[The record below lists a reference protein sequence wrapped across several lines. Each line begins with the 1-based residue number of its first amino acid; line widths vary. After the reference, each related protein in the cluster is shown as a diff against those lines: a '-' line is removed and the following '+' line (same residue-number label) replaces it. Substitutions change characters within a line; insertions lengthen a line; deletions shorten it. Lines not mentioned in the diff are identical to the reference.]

1 MKSQI
6 WRLAGV
12 SVLSLAMFSHA
23 LADDGPDGRPGMG
36 GGSPQRDQGRGN
48 QSGGYQGGHQGGGNQ
63 GGGQQNPRPP
73 QQQPPQQPQN
83 QERQSNAGR
92 AAQREREAAVQKQN
106 DRREFVENYKGG
118 PIPSSQTGGGQKPG
132 NPGNGGGNNHGGN
145 GWNNGH
151 NNGGHNNG
159 GYNNGGYGG
168 GYNGGG
174 YNGGHNDND
183 NHGRPGSGG
192 QQWQGSGGKPPPG
205 NQWNGGRPGG
215 GWGSGPRWQPGYR
228 VNNIPAGRWRVPH
241 GGIDYYYA
249 DGYWYRP
256 YGPSYIVVTPPYGVR
271 VRTLP
276 SYAEQLWIGSALY
289 FIAAGTYY
297 LYEADRQEYV
307 VASPPVQVTS
317 NNGWQG
323 NGYDVVAY
331 PANGQSQAQQ
341 AQDRYD
347 CHRWAVNQSG
357 FDPSQATYAPA
368 ANVADVYRRSLG
380 ACLAGRGY
388 SVN

>member
-12 SVLSLAMFSHA
+12 SVLSLAMFGSA
-23 LADDGPDGRPGMG
+23 LADDGPDPRSVLGG
-36 GGSPQRDQGRGN
+36 GGSQRDQGRSN
-48 QSGGYQGGHQGGGNQ
+48 SGGYQGGGNQ
-63 GGGQQNPRPP
+63 GGGQSRP
-73 QQQPPQQPQN
+73 QQQQGVQGPARVLGGSTPAPRDDRGGYGNGHN
-83 QERQSNAGR
+83 Q
-92 AAQREREAAVQKQN
+92 
-106 DRREFVENYKGG
+106 GG
-118 PIPSSQTGGGQKPG
+118 YNQGH
-132 NPGNGGGNNHGGN
+132 NNGNGGG
-145 GWNNGH
+145 
-151 NNGGHNNG
+151 
-159 GYNNGGYGG
+159 YNG

-174 YNGGHNDND
+174 YHNGGYSNGGYNGNGNGHSGGRDD
-183 NHGRPGSGG
+183 DDDDHGRPGNNDSRGSKGPVG
-192 QQWQGSGGKPPPG
+192 QVGAKSPPPPG
-205 NQWNGGRPGG
+205 NQWHGGRPSG
-215 GWGSGPRWQPGYR
+215 GWGPGPRWQPGYR
-228 VNNIPAGRWRVPH
+228 VEHIPQGRWRVPH

-297 LYEADRQEYV
+297 LYQADRQEYV
-307 VASPPVQVTS
+307 VTSPPTQVTS

-331 PANGQSQAQQ
+331 PARGQGQAQI

-357 FDPSQATYAPA
+357 FDPSQAAYAPA
-368 ANVADVYRRSLG
+368 PNVADIYRRSLG

>member
-12 SVLSLAMFSHA
+12 SVLSLAMFANA
-23 LADDGPDGRPGMG
+23 LADDDKPDVRSVMG
-36 GGSPQRDQGRGN
+36 GGGGSQRDQGRGN
-48 QSGGYQGGHQGGGNQ
+48 SGGGGNQ
-63 GGGQQNPRPP
+63 GGGQGGHQGSGNQGGNQGGGQSRPP
-73 QQQPPQQPQN
+73 QQQQQQPGPQ
-83 QERQSNAGR
+83 G
-92 AAQREREAAVQKQN
+92 AARTLGGSSPSQRD
-106 DRREFVENYKGG
+106 DRGNY
-118 PIPSSQTGGGQKPG
+118 
-132 NPGNGGGNNHGGN
+132 
-145 GWNNGH
+145 
-151 NNGGHNNG
+151 NNG
-159 GYNNGGYGG
+159 GYNNGGYNGG
-168 GYNGGG
+168 GYNQGGYNQGHNNGYNGGG
-174 YNGGHNDND
+174 YNGGYNGGGNGHNG
-183 NHGRPGSGG
+183 GRDDDDRDRPSNNPPRGP
-192 QQWQGSGGKPPPG
+192 QGPAKQLGAKSPPPPG

-215 GWGSGPRWQPGYR
+215 GWGPGPRWEPGYR
-228 VNNIPAGRWRVPH
+228 VNTIPQGRWRVPH

-307 VASPPVQVTS
+307 VTNAPAQVTS

-331 PANGQSQAQQ
+331 PARGQSEAQV

-357 FDPSQATYAPA
+357 FDPSQAAYAPTQ
-368 ANVADVYRRSLG
+368 NVADIYRRSLG
-380 ACLAGRGY
+380 ACMAGRGY

>member
-12 SVLSLAMFSHA
+12 SVLSLAMFGSA
-23 LADDGPDGRPGMG
+23 LADDGPDARSVFGGGGGGG
-36 GGSPQRDQGRGN
+36 GGSSQRDQGRGN
-48 QSGGYQGGHQGGGNQ
+48 SGGGNNQGGHQGGGNQ
-63 GGGQQNPRPP
+63 SGGNQGASQSRP
-73 QQQPPQQPQN
+73 QQQPGPQGAS
-83 QERQSNAGR
+83 RSLGGSSS
-92 AAQREREAAVQKQN
+92 QRD
-106 DRREFVENYKGG
+106 DRR
-118 PIPSSQTGGGQKPG
+118 PDSGQ
-132 NPGNGGGNNHGGN
+132 
-145 GWNNGH
+145 
-151 NNGGHNNG
+151 
-159 GYNNGGYGG
+159 GGYGG
-168 GYNGGG
+168 GYNNGGDNRGG
-174 YNGGHNDND
+174 YNQGHNGGHNGGRDDDDNR
-183 NHGRPGSGG
+183 GRPGNSQPQGPQG
-192 QQWQGSGGKPPPG
+192 PSKQLGSKSPPPRDNQWQ
-205 NQWNGGRPGG
+205 GGRPGG
-215 GWGSGPRWQPGYR
+215 GWGPGPRWQPGYR
-228 VNNIPAGRWRVPH
+228 VEHIPQGRWRVPH

-297 LYEADRQEYV
+297 LYQADRQEYV
-307 VASPPVQVTS
+307 VTSPPTQVTS
-317 NNGWQG
+317 SNGWQG

-331 PANGQSQAQQ
+331 PARGQSEAQV

-368 ANVADVYRRSLG
+368 QNVADIYRRSLG

>member
-12 SVLSLAMFSHA
+12 SVLSLAMFGSA
-23 LADDGPDGRPGMG
+23 LADDGPDARSVFGGGG
-36 GGSPQRDQGRGN
+36 GGSQRDQGRGN
-48 QSGGYQGGHQGGGNQ
+48 SGGGNNQGGHQSGGNQGGGNQ
-63 GGGQQNPRPP
+63 GGGQSRP
-73 QQQPPQQPQN
+73 QQQQGPQGASRTLGGSSPQ
-83 QERQSNAGR
+83 RDDHR
-92 AAQREREAAVQKQN
+92 P
-106 DRREFVENYKGG
+106 D
-118 PIPSSQTGGGQKPG
+118 GGQ
-132 NPGNGGGNNHGGN
+132 GGQGGY
-145 GWNNGH
+145 GV
-151 NNGGHNNG
+151 
-159 GYNNGGYGG
+159 GYNNGGYNQG
-168 GYNGGG
+168 GYNQGGHNQGGNNQG
-174 YNGGHNDND
+174 YNGGHNGGRDD
-183 NHGRPGSGG
+183 DDDHRGRPSNN
-192 QQWQGSGGKPPPG
+192 QPQGPQGPSKQLGGKAPPPRE
-205 NQWNGGRPGG
+205 QWHGGRPGG
-215 GWGSGPRWQPGYR
+215 GWGPGPRWEPGYR
-228 VNNIPAGRWRVPH
+228 VEHIPQGRWRVPH

-297 LYEADRQEYV
+297 LYQADRQEYV
-307 VASPPVQVTS
+307 VTSPPTQVTS

-331 PANGQSQAQQ
+331 PARGQSEAQV

-357 FDPSQATYAPA
+357 FDPSQANYAPA
-368 ANVADVYRRSLG
+368 ANVADIYRRSLG
-380 ACLAGRGY
+380 ACMAGRGY

>member
-12 SVLSLAMFSHA
+12 SVLSLAMFGSA
-23 LADDGPDGRPGMG
+23 LADDDRDARSVMG
-36 GGSPQRDQGRGN
+36 GGGSQREQSRGN
-48 QSGGYQGGHQGGGNQ
+48 QGGGNQ
-63 GGGQQNPRPP
+63 GGHQSGNQGGGNQQSRP
-73 QQQPPQQPQN
+73 QQQPGPQGAARTLGGSNSSQRDYQN
-83 QERQSNAGR
+83 QGPNQGR
-92 AAQREREAAVQKQN
+92 
-106 DRREFVENYKGG
+106 
-118 PIPSSQTGGGQKPG
+118 PG
-132 NPGNGGGNNHGGN
+132 NQ
-145 GWNNGH
+145 
-151 NNGGHNNG
+151 
-159 GYNNGGYGG
+159 GGYGNGYNG

-174 YNGGHNDND
+174 YNQGGYGQGQGHN
-183 NHGRPGSGG
+183 
-192 QQWQGSGGKPPPG
+192 G
-205 NQWNGGRPGG
+205 NYNNGYGNGYNGGRNDDRDDDDRGHSSNNEQRGPQGASRQLGAKSPQPPSNQWKGGRPDG
-215 GWGSGPRWQPGYR
+215 GWGPGPRWQPGYR
-228 VNNIPAGRWRVPH
+228 VDTIPSGRWRVPH

-256 YGPSYIVVTPPYGVR
+256 YGPSYVVVTPPYGVR

-276 SYAEQLWIGSALY
+276 SYAEQLWIGSTLY
-289 FIAAGTYY
+289 FLAAGTYY
-297 LYEADRQEYV
+297 LYEANRQEYV
-307 VASPPVQVTS
+307 VASPPAQVTS

-331 PANGQSQAQQ
+331 PARGQNEAQI

-357 FDPSQATYAPA
+357 FDPSQASYAPSQ
-368 ANVADVYRRSLG
+368 NVADIYRRSLG

>member
-12 SVLSLAMFSHA
+12 SVLSLAMFANA
-23 LADDGPDGRPGMG
+23 LADDVPDGRPGMG
-36 GGSPQRDQGRGN
+36 GDNSQRDQGRGN
-48 QSGGYQGGHQGGGNQ
+48 SGGGYQGGHQGGGNQ

-73 QQQPPQQPQN
+73 QQQPPQN

-118 PIPSSQTGGGQKPG
+118 PIPSSQTGGGGQKPG
-132 NPGNGGGNNHGGN
+132 NPGNGGGHNQGGN
-145 GWNNGH
+145 GWNN
-151 NNGGHNNG
+151 GHNNG

-174 YNGGHNDND
+174 YHGGRDDDD
-183 NHGRPGSGG
+183 NHGRPGNGG
-192 QQWQGSGGKPPPG
+192 QQWQGSGQISGGKPPQG

-357 FDPSQATYAPA
+357 FDPSQATYAPT

>member
-1 MKSQI
+1 MKSQL

-12 SVLSLAMFSHA
+12 GVLSLAMGANA
-23 LADDGPDGRPGMG
+23 LADDGPDVRSVIS
-36 GGSPQRDQGRGN
+36 GSSQRDQGRGN
-48 QSGGYQGGHQGGGNQ
+48 GGGNQ
-63 GGGQQNPRPP
+63 GGQQQARP
-73 QQQPPQQPQN
+73 QQQQGPQ
-83 QERQSNAGR
+83 G
-92 AAQREREAAVQKQN
+92 AARTLGASSPSQR
-106 DRREFVENYKGG
+106 DRDDR
-118 PIPSSQTGGGQKPG
+118 
-132 NPGNGGGNNHGGN
+132 GGN
-145 GWNNGH
+145 GH
-151 NNGGHNNG
+151 N
-159 GYNNGGYGG
+159 G

-174 YNGGHNDND
+174 YNQGGHNQGGYGNQGGYNGGGYNQGAGQ
-183 NHGRPGSGG
+183 NHNGNGYNGGYNGGHNGGGRDDDRDRPSNNEQRGP
-192 QQWQGSGGKPPPG
+192 QGPARQLGAKSPPPPG
-205 NQWNGGRPGG
+205 NQWHGGRPGG

-228 VNNIPAGRWRVPH
+228 VNTIPSGRWRVPH
-241 GGIDYYYA
+241 GGVDYYYA

-297 LYEADRQEYV
+297 LYQADRQEYV
-307 VASPPVQVTS
+307 VTSPPVQVTS

-331 PANGQSQAQQ
+331 PARGQSEAQL

-357 FDPSQATYAPA
+357 FDPSQAAYAPA
-368 ANVADVYRRSLG
+368 QNVADIYRRSLG
-380 ACLAGRGY
+380 ACMAGRGY

>member
-12 SVLSLAMFSHA
+12 SVLSLAMFGSA
-23 LADDGPDGRPGMG
+23 LADDDRDVRSVMG
-36 GGSPQRDQGRGN
+36 GGSSQRDQGRGN
-48 QSGGYQGGHQGGGNQ
+48 QGGGHQGGNQGGNQ
-63 GGGQQNPRPP
+63 GGGNQQSRP
-73 QQQPPQQPQN
+73 QQQQGPQGAARTLGGSNPSQRGNQN
-83 QERQSNAGR
+83 PNQGR
-92 AAQREREAAVQKQN
+92 
-106 DRREFVENYKGG
+106 
-118 PIPSSQTGGGQKPG
+118 PG
-132 NPGNGGGNNHGGN
+132 NQ
-145 GWNNGH
+145 
-151 NNGGHNNG
+151 
-159 GYNNGGYGG
+159 GGYGNGYNG

-174 YNGGHNDND
+174 YNQGGYGQGHNGNY
-183 NHGRPGSGG
+183 NNGYGNGYNGGGRLDRDDDERDRPSNNEPRGPQGPARELGAKSP
-192 QQWQGSGGKPPPG
+192 QPQRNQWQ
-205 NQWNGGRPGG
+205 GGRPGG
-215 GWGSGPRWQPGYR
+215 GWGPGPRWQPGYR
-228 VNNIPAGRWRVPH
+228 VEHIPAGRWRVPH

-256 YGPSYIVVTPPYGVR
+256 YGPSYVVVTPPYGVR

-276 SYAEQLWIGSALY
+276 SYAEQLWIGSTLY
-289 FIAAGTYY
+289 FLAAGTYY
-297 LYEADRQEYV
+297 LYEANRQEYV

-317 NNGWQG
+317 SNGWQG

-331 PANGQSQAQQ
+331 PARGQNEAQI

-357 FDPSQATYAPA
+357 FDPSQASYAPSQ
-368 ANVADVYRRSLG
+368 NVADIYRRSLG